1 MTWFEPFSYPP
12 WILLTPWVAVP
23 SCPNGISDT
32 LRPLPSEWAYLNV
45 AGKPIPCFRDAVMLK
60 PPVHAFV
67 EISGRSHWP
76 RVLKLS
82 SLRPRVCAGSN
93 LAEGTRSSHVI
104 MFSIGVESGGVG
116 RS

>member
-32 LRPLPSEWAYLNV
+32 LRPLPSEWTYPNV
-45 AGKPIPCFRDAVMLK
+45 AGKPIPRLRDAVMLK

-67 EISGRSHWP
+67 GISGRSYRP
-76 RVLKLS
+76 RVFIGFS
-82 SLRPRVCAGSN
+82 SLRPRVDAGSN
-93 LAEGTRSSHVI
+93 PAEGTHETNP
-104 MFSIGVESGGVG
+104 G
-116 RS
+116 